1 MSNFIVFVKKN
12 FKNCNQ
18 KQLEGQ
24 VKEAGKITFLKLIN
38 EILHF
43 LVSFW
48 NRRSM
53 DLQTLSISNC
63 FKPW

>member
-1 MSNFIVFVKKN
+1 MSNCFRKKKN

-53 DLQTLSISNC
+53 DLQTLSISYC